1 MPQPLPPMDPRKLT
15 DEELVRLLLA
25 TRDEALR
32 EDLWVEFWHRFQP
45 VIARTVRRR
54 IVRYTQWVDHGW
66 VDDLVQETFLKIL
79 KDDYKAL
86 RKFEFRHENALSC
99 LLKVMAANVVEDN
112 IRKKN
117 SEKEGGGQQP
127 EDIDNLLQPPSD
139 RSSAVGSIFNGLR
152 MNEIENCLQRRKGE
166 PTFVRDHKIFWLYF
180 RDGFTAIEISELPD
194 IGFKGVKGVE
204 SALLR
209 LCKWV
214 VHCLDLW
221 RPFFYFADKTV
232 IRGKSWSGHTARV
245 NGVMN

>member
-54 IVRYTQWVDHGW
+54 IVRYTRWVDPGR

-79 KDDYKAL
+79 KDDCKAL
-86 RKFEFRHENALSC
+86 RHFEFRHENALPS
-99 LLKVMAANVVEDN
+99 LLKVMAANVVEDK
-112 IRKKN
+112 IRSEIAGKK
-117 SEKEGGGQQP
+117 GGGQEP

-139 RSSAVGSIFNGLR
+139 RSRAVGSIFNGIR
-152 MNEIENCLQRRKGE
+152 MNEIEHCLQKRKADAN
-166 PTFVRDHKIFWLYF
+166 FNRDYKMFWLYY
-180 RDGFTAIEISELPD
+180 RDGFTALEISQLPD
-194 IGFKGVKGVE
+194 IGLKNVKGVE

-209 LCKWV
+209 LIKWIID
-214 VHCLDLW
+214 CLDL
-221 RPFFYFADKTV
+221 
-232 IRGKSWSGHTARV
+232 
-245 NGVMN
+245 